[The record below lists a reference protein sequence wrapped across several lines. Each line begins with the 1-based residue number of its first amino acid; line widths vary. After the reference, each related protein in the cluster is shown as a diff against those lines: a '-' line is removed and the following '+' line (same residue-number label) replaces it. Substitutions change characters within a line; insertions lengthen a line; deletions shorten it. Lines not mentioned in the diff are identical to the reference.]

1 MEKEEAEAVKIQSVN
16 DDSFKAYGRV
26 FPEFDAASLV
36 EAMQEMEAPADAV
49 VYYPSIEKLEKLPV
63 AKDVKN
69 SFFGELDMQIGYC
82 NGTNNKLNAVE
93 YHRCSE
99 IGVASSDLI
108 LLLGKQQDVGE
119 DFSYDSSLI
128 EAFLVPKGTVYE
140 MYATTL
146 HYAPCSVDGKPFR
159 NVVILPKGTNVELTE
174 ERGTQPEDKLL
185 TAKNKWLIAHEEA
198 GIEGAFI
205 GIKGENISI

>member
-1 MEKEEAEAVKIQSVN
+1 MKIQSVN

-49 VYYPSIEKLEKLPV
+49 VYYPSIKKLENLPV

-108 LLLGKQQDVGE
+108 LLLGKQQGD
-119 DFSYDSSLI
+119 D
-128 EAFLVPKGTVYE
+128 
-140 MYATTL
+140 
-146 HYAPCSVDGKPFR
+146 
-159 NVVILPKGTNVELTE
+159 
-174 ERGTQPEDKLL
+174 
-185 TAKNKWLIAHEEA
+185 AHD
-198 GIEGAFI
+198 
-205 GIKGENISI
+205 

>member
-1 MEKEEAEAVKIQSVN
+1 MKIQSVN
-16 DDSFKAYGRV
+16 DDAFKAYGRV
-26 FPEFDAASLV
+26 FPKFDATELV
-36 EAMQEMEAPADAV
+36 DAMQKMDAPADAV
-49 VYYPSIEKLEKLPV
+49 VYYPSIEELEALWV
-63 AKDVKN
+63 AKSVKD

-82 NGTNNKLNAVE
+82 NGTNNLLNAVE

-99 IGVASSDLI
+99 FGVAASDLI
-108 LLLGKQQDVGE
+108 LLVGKQQDIEVSADGE
-119 DFSYDSSLI
+119 DFSYDSAKI

-159 NVVILPKGTNVELTE
+159 NVVMLPKGTNTDLGEK
-174 ERGTQPEDKLL
+174 GTQPEDKLM

-198 GIEGAFI
+198 GIEGAYN
-205 GIKGENISI
+205 GIKGVNVSV